1 MARIYKTVDY
11 LKKRVI
17 MLENGVF
24 VGGIIVY
31 KLCKT
36 EQSAARQRQ
45 LELGLL
51 EAMGT
56 HHYEQITVSDLCDW
70 MQVPRKSFYRYF
82 SGKDGALH
90 ALIDHTL
97 MEYSGSSGYW
107 LPVKKNSTRRELE
120 ELFGFWKAH
129 KQLLDALSRSGLSGV
144 LIERAIGYALD
155 VAGLNRGEEQK
166 TIVTE
171 QEHATVFTSCG
182 LMSMIVQW
190 HHSGYALSSHQMA
203 LIASGILTKPLLE
216 EI

>member
-1 MARIYKTVDY
+1 MIK
-11 LKKRVI
+11 
-17 MLENGVF
+17 NGVF
-24 VGGIIVY
+24 PGGIIVY

-56 HHYEQITVSDLCDW
+56 HHYEQITVSDLCEW
-70 MQVPRKSFYRYF
+70 MQIPRKSFYRYF

-97 MEYSGSSGYW
+97 MEYSAGSGYW
-107 LPVKKNSTRRELE
+107 VPVKKNSTRRELE
-120 ELFGFWKAH
+120 ELFRFWKAN
-129 KQLLDALSRSGLSGV
+129 KQLLDALNRNGLSGV

-155 VAGLNRGEEQK
+155 VAGLNRREDQK
-166 TIVTE
+166 AILTE
-171 QEHATVFTSCG
+171 QEHMTVFASCG

-190 HHSGYALSSHQMA
+190 HQGGYALSPQQMA
-203 LIASGILTKPLLE
+203 LIAQRILTKPLLE
-216 EI
+216 EL

>member
-1 MARIYKTVDY
+1 M
-11 LKKRVI
+11 
-17 MLENGVF
+17 
-24 VGGIIVY
+24 Y

-56 HHYEQITVSDLCDW
+56 HHYEQITVSDLCEW
-70 MQVPRKSFYRYF
+70 MQIPRKSFYRYF

-97 MEYSGSSGYW
+97 MEYSAGSGYW
-107 LPVKKNSTRRELE
+107 VPVKKNSTRRELE
-120 ELFGFWKAH
+120 ELFRFWKAN
-129 KQLLDALSRSGLSGV
+129 KQLLDALNRNGLSGV

-155 VAGLNRGEEQK
+155 VAGLNRREDQK
-166 TIVTE
+166 AILTE
-171 QEHATVFTSCG
+171 QEHMTVFASCG

-190 HHSGYALSSHQMA
+190 HDGGYALSPQQMA
-203 LIASGILTKPLLE
+203 LIAQRILTKPLLE
-216 EI
+216 EL

>member
-1 MARIYKTVDY
+1 MIK
-11 LKKRVI
+11 
-17 MLENGVF
+17 NGVF
-24 VGGIIVY
+24 PGGIIVY

-56 HHYEQITVSDLCDW
+56 HHYEQITVSDLCEW
-70 MQVPRKSFYRYF
+70 MQIPRKSFYRYF

-97 MEYSGSSGYW
+97 MEYSAGSGYW
-107 LPVKKNSTRRELE
+107 VPVKKNSTRRELE
-120 ELFGFWKAH
+120 ELFRFWKAN
-129 KQLLDALSRSGLSGV
+129 KQLLDALNRNGLSGV

-155 VAGLNRGEEQK
+155 VAGLNRREDQK
-166 TIVTE
+166 AILTE
-171 QEHATVFTSCG
+171 QEHMTVFASCG

-190 HHSGYALSSHQMA
+190 HDGGYALSPQQMA
-203 LIASGILTKPLLE
+203 LIAQRILTKPLLE
-216 EI
+216 EL

>member
-1 MARIYKTVDY
+1 MIK
-11 LKKRVI
+11 
-17 MLENGVF
+17 NGVF
-24 VGGIIVY
+24 PGGIIVY

-56 HHYEQITVSDLCDW
+56 HHYEQITVSDLCEW
-70 MQVPRKSFYRYF
+70 MQIPRKSFYRYF

-97 MEYSGSSGYW
+97 LEYSAGSGYW
-107 LPVKKNSTRRELE
+107 VPVKKNSTRRELE
-120 ELFGFWKAH
+120 ELFRFWKAN
-129 KQLLDALSRSGLSGV
+129 KQLLDALNRNGLSGV

-155 VAGLNRGEEQK
+155 VAGLNRREDQK
-166 TIVTE
+166 AILTE
-171 QEHATVFTSCG
+171 QEHMTVFASCG

-190 HHSGYALSSHQMA
+190 HDGGYALSPQQMA
-203 LIASGILTKPLLE
+203 LIAQRILTKPLLE
-216 EI
+216 EL

>member
-1 MARIYKTVDY
+1 MIK
-11 LKKRVI
+11 
-17 MLENGVF
+17 NGVF
-24 VGGIIVY
+24 PGGIIVY

-56 HHYEQITVSDLCDW
+56 HHYEQITVSDLCEW
-70 MQVPRKSFYRYF
+70 MQIPRKSFYRYF

-97 MEYSGSSGYW
+97 MEYSAGSGYW
-107 LPVKKNSTRRELE
+107 MPVKKNSTRRELE
-120 ELFGFWKAH
+120 ELFRFWKAN
-129 KQLLDALSRSGLSGV
+129 KQLLDALNRNGLSGV

-155 VAGLNRGEEQK
+155 VAGLNRREDQK
-166 TIVTE
+166 AILTE
-171 QEHATVFTSCG
+171 QEHMTVFASCG

-190 HHSGYALSSHQMA
+190 HDGGYALSPQQMA
-203 LIASGILTKPLLE
+203 LIAQRILTKPLLE
-216 EI
+216 EL